1 MYADGVANA
10 AVVLATLATVGA
22 CVLVHYEGLTW
33 MSRRL
38 LRRHDG
44 NPRRKVLLGVLGVL
58 TLHVAELWLFGAT
71 FWGLGRLEGT
81 GHVVGADPLGLLDAV
96 YLATMSYTTVG
107 FGDVSPVGAIR
118 FLAGTCALTGFVMIT
133 WSASFLFLEMER
145 YWRR

>member
-1 MYADGVANA
+1 MYADWVANA
-10 AVVLATLATVGA
+10 AVVLATLVAVGA
-22 CVLVHYEGLTW
+22 CVLVHYEGLAW
-33 MSRRL
+33 MSRTL
-38 LRRHDG
+38 LRRHAD

-58 TLHVAELWLFGAT
+58 MLHVAELWLFGTT
-71 FWGLGRLEGT
+71 FWILGGLAGT

-118 FLAGTCALTGFVMIT
+118 LLAGTCALTGFVMIT

-145 YWRR
+145 FWRR

>member
-1 MYADGVANA
+1 MYDNWVANA
-10 AVVLATLATVGA
+10 AVVLATLGVVGA
-22 CVLVHYEGLTW
+22 CVLVHYEGLAW

-38 LRRHDG
+38 LRRHDA

-58 TLHVAELWLFGAT
+58 SLHVAELWLFGTA
-71 FWGLGRLEGT
+71 FWGLGLLDGT
-81 GHVVGADPLGLLDAV
+81 GKVVGADPLGLLDAV

-107 FGDVSPVGAIR
+107 FGDVSPVGPIR

-145 YWRR
+145 FWRR

>member
-1 MYADGVANA
+1 MYGDWAANA
-10 AVVLATLATVGA
+10 VVVFATLATVGA
-22 CVLVHYEGLTW
+22 CVLVHYEGLSL

-38 LRRHDG
+38 LRRHDA
-44 NPRRKVLLGVLGVL
+44 NPRRKVVLGVLGVL

-71 FWGLGRLEGT
+71 FWGLDRIPGT

-107 FGDVSPVGAIR
+107 FGDVSPVGALR
-118 FLAGTCALTGFVMIT
+118 LLAGTCALTGFVMLT

-145 YWRR
+145 FWRR

>member
-1 MYADGVANA
+1 MYSDWVANA
-10 AVVLATLATVGA
+10 AVVLATLGAVGA
-22 CVLVHYEGLTW
+22 CVLVHYEGLAW

-38 LRRHDG
+38 LRRHDE

-58 TLHVAELWLFGAT
+58 SLHVVELWLFGAT
-71 FWGLGRLEGT
+71 FWWLGAVEGT

-145 YWRR
+145 FWRR